1 MPSLFSCGHDS
12 GAVLKGAFTTVA
24 DELPTSTDQSL
35 ATTDKGPTDRA
46 LYRRRIALR
55 RGRLEEAWE
64 RFESLIDPH
73 SGVIRQ
79 VIDAERSP
87 GDPEFFQS
95 VAILGDIRHVYRIC
109 GFDTNGGG
117 TSLDPL
123 EAKVRACGEAV
134 ERYCSF
140 LVFPDQ
146 MIYTPYKKLAGRA
159 LSPDRFPLCTEEEY
173 RNTSSFVARPDP
185 GRSYHWVNGYS
196 LTRQRELY
204 APSLLVYLGYRP
216 RRAEEWFYHPI
227 STGLGAGS
235 SYAAAVLSGACEI
248 IERDAMMVTWY
259 QRLPSPRIRLSSV
272 RDPDVLERLRRLE
285 AAGLEVRSYLLLPD
299 QGITTVLTLVLDP
312 PHSPLPI
319 TCATATG
326 FDPAGVLAKTLD
338 EAVQTRAFAL
348 KDLIEGGKARK
359 LGHPREVK
367 TLDDHVSFY
376 LNRDRLTAFDFLL
389 DQPETVDIDSLPA
402 PVTGG
407 PEAMLEGLLKVL
419 SGLGLELI
427 AVDITSRDIREAGLW
442 VVRAI
447 IPGLLPL
454 TQDHNVRFLGGDRLK
469 PFPGP
474 LNRWPHPFA

>member
-1 MPSLFSCGHDS
+1 MIDQLPNLPDESPAAKDGLRAAADGPFAADGSSAATHGS
-12 GAVLKGAFTTVA
+12 AGA
-24 DELPTSTDQSL
+24 ST
-35 ATTDKGPTDRA
+35 

-73 SGVIRQ
+73 SGVIRR
-79 VIDAERSP
+79 VMDADRSP
-87 GDPEFFQS
+87 GDPDFFQS
-95 VAILGDIRHVYRIC
+95 VAILGDIRQVYQIC

-140 LVFPDQ
+140 LPFQDQ
-146 MIYTPYKKLAGRA
+146 MIYSPYKKIAGRA
-159 LSPDRFPLCTEEEY
+159 LPPDRFPLCTEEEY

-185 GRSYHWVNGYS
+185 RQSYHWVDGYS

-204 APSLLVYLGYRP
+204 VPALLVYLGYRP

-235 SYAAAVLSGACEI
+235 SYAAAALSGACEI
-248 IERDAMMVTWY
+248 IERDAMMVAWY
-259 QRLPSPRIRLSSV
+259 KRLSSPRIRLSSV
-272 RDPDVLERLRRLE
+272 RNPDVLERLRRLE

-299 QGITTVLTLVLDP
+299 QGITTVLTLLLDP
-312 PHSPLPI
+312 QHSPLPI

-359 LGHPREVK
+359 LEHPAEVK

-376 LNRDRLTAFDFLL
+376 LDRGRLAAFDFLL
-389 DQPETVDIDSLPA
+389 NQPETVDLGSLTP
-402 PVTGG
+402 PVSGG
-407 PEAMLEGLLKVL
+407 PEALLEGFLKIL

-427 AVDITSRDIREAGLW
+427 VADITTRDIREAGLW
-442 VVRAI
+442 VVRAL

-454 TQDHNVRFLGGDRLK
+454 TQDHNVRFLGGGRLK
-469 PFPGP
+469 QFPGP